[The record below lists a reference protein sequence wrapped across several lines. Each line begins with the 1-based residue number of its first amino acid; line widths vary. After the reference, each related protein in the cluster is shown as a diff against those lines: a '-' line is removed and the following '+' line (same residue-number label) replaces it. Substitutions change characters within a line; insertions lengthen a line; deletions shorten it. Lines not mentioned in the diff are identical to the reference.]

1 MRPTTPEKS
10 DLRTMFAILLIG
22 SVVLFLISLTWQ
34 SWNVAYSLGLGLLV
48 GGLNFYLLVQ
58 LVRILLG
65 QKQVSRHKTIGL
77 FLLKILILFG
87 IIGLILLKGHVSPM
101 PFLIGVSNGPI
112 TLLLFGLC
120 MTLRGSH

>member
-34 SWNVAYSLGLGLLV
+34 SWNVAYSLGLGALV